1 MCGIA
6 GIFSYN
12 DAANG
17 VDRSEL
23 IAMGDHMKR
32 LGPDGSGIWIVDDGR
47 IGLAHR
53 RLAIIDLSDNG
64 LQPMQTDDG
73 RFVVSFNGEIYNYKE
88 LRSSLR
94 ARGYRF
100 RTESDTEVLLHLY
113 ADRGVEMVRD
123 LRGMFAFA
131 LWDTRERILVLARDP
146 YGIKPLYYS
155 DDGRTC
161 RFASQVKALLAIGTI
176 SREIEPA
183 GQVGFYLFGSV
194 PEPF

>member
-23 IAMGDHMKR
+23 IAMGDHMKQR
-32 LGPDGSGIWIVDDGR
+32 GPDGSGIWISDGER

-64 LQPMQTDDG
+64 LQPMQTEDG

-94 ARGYRF
+94 ARGYQF

-131 LWDTRERILVLARDP
+131 LWDTRERVLVLARDP

-161 RFASQVKALLAIGTI
+161 RSPGCFGCLEHSSLAAAPRT
-176 SREIEPA
+176 
-183 GQVGFYLFGSV
+183 
-194 PEPF
+194 

>member
-23 IAMGDHMKR
+23 IAMADHMKR
-32 LGPDGSGIWIVDDGR
+32 RGPDGSGIWIGDDGR

-73 RFVVSFNGEIYNYKE
+73 RFVISFNGEIYNYKE

-131 LWDTRERILVLARDP
+131 LWDEATRIDPQMPMAYWGIALVLGPNYNLPGDAERGARA
-146 YGIKPLYYS
+146 YKAILRAQAL
-155 DDGRTC
+155 DG
-161 RFASQVKALLAIGTI
+161 QHV
-176 SREIEPA
+176 
-183 GQVGFYLFGSV
+183 
-194 PEPF
+194 